1 MSDNETQAGGKAR
14 RRHEALT
21 EWKRRKP
28 RNWAILGFLVVLA
41 VLFYVLTVVRIGGA

>member
-1 MSDNETQAGGKAR
+1 MSDNEQSGSGV
-14 RRHEALT
+14 RRHEALR
-21 EWKRRKP
+21 EWRRRKP

>member
-1 MSDNETQAGGKAR
+1 MIMSENDSQSSAP
-14 RRHEALT
+14 RRHEALH

-28 RNWAILGFLVVLA
+28 RNWAILGFLVALA